1 MEFDDMIMGKMA
13 NENAHPNKKCCVIGA
28 YTHLANQVCLVFCK
42 YNWYS
47 FKRVLALAGLTCLLR
62 IAA

>member
-1 MEFDDMIMGKMA
+1 MIMGKMA

-28 YTHLANQVCLVFCK
+28 YTHLANQVCLVFV
-42 YNWYS
+42 S
-47 FKRVLALAGLTCLLR
+47 TIQLVLFQKSSGLTCLLR